1 MDVEFSG
8 RMTFAN
14 LKAIKT
20 NLGRRLLTTNY
31 IRAAYGVNQWDLCAF
46 GQEDPPCLCCPV
58 PVEMLDED
66 VPAHLTDFGNFEPDY
81 VDDDDRESK
90 RGYDY
95 LEVFEGDDDMEA
107 LNKIPSS
114 EWKLRKATKE
124 DWIDRLSDEADIV
137 TKANGKRGVDV
148 SYSISEYAVK
158 S

>member
-20 NLGRRLLTTNY
+20 NSGRRLLTTNY
-31 IRAAYGVNQWDLCAF
+31 IRAAHGVNQWDLCADV
-46 GQEDPPCLCCPV
+46 GRGRVLAHWIHVQ
-58 PVEMLDED
+58 MLNKD
-66 VPAHLTDFGNFEPDY
+66 VPAHLTCHGNLEPDY
-81 VDDDDRESK
+81 VDGDDYESK

-107 LNKIPSS
+107 LNKIPYC